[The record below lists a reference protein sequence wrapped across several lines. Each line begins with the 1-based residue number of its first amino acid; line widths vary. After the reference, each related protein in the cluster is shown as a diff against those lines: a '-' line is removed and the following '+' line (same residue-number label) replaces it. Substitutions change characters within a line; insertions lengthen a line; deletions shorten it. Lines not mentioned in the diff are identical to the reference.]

1 MPATAP
7 NEQPLDQPGK
17 IHFGPGI
24 QFKTNLLGHW
34 SRDIVLP
41 ALRTSSCLR
50 CWHWIRRSECVNLP
64 RRSQQVARMLRCS
77 DLFIRLRGAQAWCT
91 DADTHMYVYSVL
103 NTTKCTSSSQK
114 ILLLLVKDFQGS
126 LKVQGKEISQGYI
139 THDFEVALLYKL
151 MWVTMLQQ
159 VLQA

>member
-1 MPATAP
+1 MLATAQ
-7 NEQPLDQPGK
+7 NEQPLNKPGE
-17 IHFGPGI
+17 IHFELA
-24 QFKTNLLGHW
+24 FNSRHW
-34 SRDIVLP
+34 FRDIVLP

-77 DLFIRLRGAQAWCT
+77 DLLIKLRGA
-91 DADTHMYVYSVL
+91 SVVQGRKHSHVSALCIL
-103 NTTKCTSSSQK
+103 NTTKCTSISQK
-114 ILLLLVKDFQGS
+114 ILLLLVEDFQGS
-126 LKVQGKEISQGYI
+126 LKVQGKETSKGNI
-139 THDFEVALLYKL
+139 THDFKVALLYKL